1 MPEGLT
7 SPALLH
13 HGAKAYG
20 VRGHVWICGRV
31 AAGMRLEFGSSSQ
44 SVQVGRLLNAIG
56 WNPHKPARRACKR
69 HEAAIARWHTDPRA
83 GPQKGAQAQSH
94 TILFLDE
101 SVVDPLPSV
110 GRTDA
115 AVGHTPSTT
124 VVTRCLSGHRATE
137 CLPTLLGVI
146 LGDGLVLPTP
156 LRPGQNV
163 ADRLGYG
170 QHESPPQPPPL
181 GHAPWEARP
190 RLALNAASG
199 LACGGDCR
207 LFWHMSTA
215 IVPARIMVSRANAP
229 MASVRCRYQAVQLRT
244 SS

>member
-1 MPEGLT
+1 MPTASLRR
-7 SPALLH
+7 PHA
-13 HGAKAYG
+13 
-20 VRGHVWICGRV
+20 RV
-31 AAGMRLEFGSSSQ
+31 PSKSAADPWFRVVMSLS
-44 SVQVGRLLNAIG
+44 
-56 WNPHKPARRACKR
+56 RASAQL
-69 HEAAIARWHTDPRA
+69 AADIEPR
-83 GPQKGAQAQSH
+83 
-94 TILFLDE
+94 E
-101 SVVDPLPSV
+101 
-110 GRTDA
+110 
-115 AVGHTPSTT
+115 PSTT